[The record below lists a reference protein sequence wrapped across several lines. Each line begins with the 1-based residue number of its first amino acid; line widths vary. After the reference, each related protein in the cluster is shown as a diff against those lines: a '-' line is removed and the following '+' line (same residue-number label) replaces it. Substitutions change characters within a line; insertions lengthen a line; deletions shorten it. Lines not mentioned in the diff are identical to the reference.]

1 MKADIKTKWVAALRS
16 GEYEQTRAVLRS
28 NGGFCCLGVL
38 CDLYSK
44 ETGIPWEPD
53 YGLQFTMHGLSG
65 VLPHEVRRWA
75 ELPHENGAF
84 MAVSRRYGEDDD
96 AAVWHSVSLT
106 ELNDN
111 WMYDFHQIADV
122 IEQQL

>member
-1 MKADIKTKWVAALRS
+1 MNEAIKTKWVAALRS
-16 GEYEQTRAVLRS
+16 GEYAQTDAVLRLDS
-28 NGGFCCLGVL
+28 HYCCLGVL

-53 YGLQFTMHGLSG
+53 HGVQFTMHGLSG
-65 VLPHEVRRWA
+65 VLSHEVRRWA

-84 MAVSRRYGEDDD
+84 VAISKRYDEGEDTT
-96 AAVWHSVSLT
+96 VWHSVSLT

>member
-1 MKADIKTKWVAALRS
+1 MKADIKQKWVAALRS
-16 GEYEQTRAVLRS
+16 GEYEQTDAVLRLDS
-28 NGGFCCLGVL
+28 HYCCLGVL

-44 ETGIPWEPD
+44 ETSIPWEPD

-65 VLPHEVRRWA
+65 VLSHEVRRWA

-84 MAVSRRYGEDDD
+84 VAISKRYDEGEDTT
-96 AAVWHSVSLT
+96 VWHSVSLT